1 MTNNYF
7 KYKLE
12 YTIDGVT
19 NTSYHKNTESI
30 KDKFGIPRSSLFLII
45 NPDKITP
52 DKFRHYKCFR
62 IREPIYEKTV
72 RTILD

>member
-1 MTNNYF
+1 MTKQFY

-12 YTIDGVT
+12 FTCDGIT
-19 NTSYHKNTESI
+19 NTSYHKNTQSI
-30 KDKFGIPRSSLFLII
+30 KNTYGIPRSSLFLII

-62 IREPIYEKTV
+62 IREPVYETTE
-72 RTILD
+72 RTIID

>member
-19 NTSYHKNTESI
+19 NTSYHKNTQSI
-30 KDKFGIPRSSLFLII
+30 KDKYNIPRSSLFLII
-45 NPDKITP
+45 SGNNPP
-52 DKFRHYKCFR
+52 DKFRHFKCQK
-62 IREPIYEKTV
+62 IRVPAFEKKEV
-72 RTILD
+72 ILD

>member
-1 MTNNYF
+1 MTKQFY

-12 YTIDGVT
+12 FTCDGVT

-30 KDKFGIPRSSLFLII
+30 KNTYGIPRSSLFLII
-45 NPDKITP
+45 NPEKDTP